1 MKTYRVSRPF
11 RWFLVGAK
19 GVLTAVAVHSYVF
32 AVTHP
37 TPFAFRVLLLVALA
51 LFGWLMYLR
60 VPKMPTAIDVTEDG
74 WVNFQGRRGSIR
86 VQAADIRSIGQG
98 LGRGLVRVRHAG
110 GKVLMFNRFQ
120 DFYDFLSTVKSLNP
134 AIQVKGF

>member
-1 MKTYRVSRPF
+1 MKTYRVARPF
-11 RWFLVGAK
+11 LWRMAGTKVF
-19 GVLTAVAVHSYVF
+19 LTAVAVHSYLF

-37 TPFAFRVLLLVALA
+37 TPFVFRVLLLIGLA
-51 LFGWLMYLR
+51 TFGWLMYLR
-60 VPKMPTAIDVTEDG
+60 VPKMPREISVTDDG
-74 WVNFQGRRGSIR
+74 WVDFRGREGIVR

-110 GKVLMFNRFQ
+110 GKLWMFNRFQ
-120 DFYDFLSTVKSLNP
+120 DFYDFLSTVKTLNP